1 MQPVKASDEQIN
13 EFISQFSAW
22 SIKNSKLHREY
33 VFSNFVQ
40 AFGFMTEVALIAE
53 RTDHHPEWFNVF
65 QSVGID
71 LTTHEADGV
80 TERDFVLAKKM
91 EEIAARK

>member
-53 RTDHHPEWFNVF
+53 RADHHPEWFNVYKT
-65 QSVGID
+65 VVVD